1 MTSESQ
7 PFQGLQL
14 GIKFLFDLLR
24 SANVLTSS
32 DDYRILCVQDVTV
45 NVPIQ
50 SQTTNT
56 IVLKSHLCEQHCD
69 DLINLIALTCDTRSL
84 LTKSILLKAEPVLD
98 DSTTQETDDVNDN
111 INLADENEAPLPT
124 AQSTSLVTAHRY
136 ACYFVFNKTQITE
149 SQTAQNCQY
158 VLLHHDAPHKGT
170 FSSLKVTLTRDTE
183 KGDNTIGNTTRPFM
197 IVENVP
203 NPSHPRLSTE
213 VHLHPSPHNSVIL
226 LKAE

>member
-1 MTSESQ
+1 MTSEII
-7 PFQGLQL
+7 PYQGLL
-14 GIKFLFDLLR
+14 HGIKSLFDSLR
-24 SANVLTSS
+24 SANVLTSF

-50 SQTTNT
+50 SPTTNT

-69 DLINLIALTCDTRSL
+69 DLINLIALTCDLRSL

-98 DSTTQETDDVNDN
+98 DSTTQESAVVIDN
-111 INLADENEAPLPT
+111 INLADENEAPLPIAT
-124 AQSTSLVTAHRY
+124 STSPAVAHRY
-136 ACYFVFNKTQITE
+136 ACYFVFNKTKMTE
-149 SQTAQNCQY
+149 SQTALNCQQ

-170 FSSLKVTLTRDTE
+170 TSNVKVTLTRDTE
-183 KGDNTIGNTTRPFM
+183 TGDNTIGNSTRPFM

-226 LKAE
+226 RKAE